1 MQGALR
7 AAVVAAA
14 VVLVCAPVA
23 EAQQPTPRDTA
34 DIRRQVEQR
43 MGPGV
48 TEADLVE
55 RLRQSGMTRSQ
66 ARARLQQMGYDPGL
80 VDRYYDAIERGAEPP
95 RGRPTD
101 ETLRTFQ
108 QLGVDLRDVRTEGF
122 IGIPSPSTPSPP
134 TPSPQTPCATALPSS
149 GAISSAASPRS
160 SSRSP
165 PARWTPT
172 TDSGPGDQ
180 VVLVLT
186 GDVEMAHH
194 LEVTRDGLMFIPDVG
209 QMAVAGLTMRQLED
223 RLYSRLSQV
232 YSGVGRTDGAT
243 TQFST
248 TLGQLRA
255 NQVFIMGEV
264 ERPGAYQVSSVATV
278 FNALYLARGPSNH
291 GSFREIQVWRGDRMI
306 RTVDLYRYLLYGDS
320 RDDIRLEQGDRIFMP
335 PAREQI
341 GIKGAVR
348 RPAIYELLPGEGMR
362 ELVTFAGGFEARALL
377 RRVQID
383 RIARPGE
390 ARPGVD
396 RMLVDVDVARVAEG
410 EQVDLRDG
418 DLVQVFAVA
427 EERRNRLVLTG
438 EVRRPGVYEWAP
450 GMSLWDVIDRADG
463 LSERAYTPRAHI
475 FRLNEED
482 GTRQMLRTPL
492 LADGAGRPAHDPP
505 LADRDSIVVYS
516 RAELRGDEV
525 VHIDGFVRE
534 PGVYTLAEG
543 MSVEDLILA
552 AGGYLPGADQRSAE
566 VARPTSY
573 MERTQQTAETH
584 VIALERAREGDAGFA
599 ADGAS
604 GNALDGRVG
613 RIPDWWVSSDEF
625 ALLPDDRVF
634 VRRAPGFEP
643 ARSVTLSGQV
653 HTPGTYVLRDR
664 QERLLDVLERAGG
677 LTEEGHAPGLQ
688 LHRNGNLVATDMDR
702 ARRSPRSRFNLALE
716 PGDSIHVP
724 EFDPTV
730 LVRGAVGF
738 ETRVLHVPGQPVEY
752 YIEQAGGFDV
762 DADRRRTAVTFQD
775 GERMRAGRR
784 FMDMQRP
791 EPEPGST
798 VFVPRAPE
806 QAGVNWDQVL
816 SRTVSIMG
824 AVATMLIAVDRIR

>member
-1 MQGALR
+1 MTMTQMRALLRGAILT
-7 AAVVAAA
+7 AVAA
-14 VVLVCAPVA
+14 LLWAPIA
-23 EAQQPTPRDTA
+23 EAQQPAPRDTA
-34 DIRRQVEQR
+34 EIRRQVEQR

-66 ARARLQQMGYDPGL
+66 ARARLQQMGHDPGL
-80 VDRYYDAIERGAEPP
+80 VDRYYDAIERGTEPP
-95 RGRPTD
+95 RGTPTD
-101 ETLRTFQ
+101 ETLRTLQ

-122 IGIPSPSTPSPP
+122 IGDT
-134 TPSPQTPCATALPSS
+134 L
-149 GAISSAASPRS
+149 AIDTIAPDTLDPDTLRDGLTVFG
-160 SSRSP
+160 RDLF
-165 PARWTPT
+165 RRIT
-172 TDSGPGDQ
+172 TQFQPVTTGPVDPDYRLGPGDQ

-186 GDVEMAHH
+186 GDVEVAHH

-306 RTVDLYRYLLYGDS
+306 RSVDLYRYLLYGDS
-320 RDDIRLEQGDRIFMP
+320 RDDIRLEQGDRIFVP
-335 PAREQI
+335 PARQQI
-341 GIKGAVR
+341 GIKGAIR
-348 RPAIYELLPGEGMR
+348 RPAIYELLPAEGMR

-396 RMLVDVDVARVAEG
+396 RMLVDVDVASVADG
-410 EQVDLRDG
+410 QQVDLRDG

-438 EVRRPGVYEWAP
+438 DVRRPGLYEWAP

-463 LSERAYTPRAHI
+463 LSESAYTPRAHI

-482 GTRQMLRTPL
+482 GTRSLVRVPL
-492 LADGAGRPAHDPP
+492 LADGAGRPAHDVA

-516 RAELRGDEV
+516 RLELRTEET
-525 VHIDGFVRE
+525 VHIAGFVKE
-534 PGVYTLAEG
+534 PGDYVLAPG
-543 MSVEDLILA
+543 MTVEDLILA
-552 AGGYLPGADQRSAE
+552 AGGFREGADLTAAE
-566 VARPTSY
+566 VARQTNV
-573 MERTQQTAETH
+573 RIRDRRTAEIFE
-584 VIALERAREGDAGFA
+584 VPLERSSSQDGEVGVPNAASFGSDGIIPEWTPA
-599 ADGAS
+599 ADEVELRP
-604 GNALDGRVG
+604 N
-613 RIPDWWVSSDEF
+613 
-625 ALLPDDRVF
+625 DRVF
-634 VRRAPGFEP
+634 VRRAPGFER
-643 ARSVTLSGQV
+643 ARVVRVEGQV
-653 HTPGTYVLRDR
+653 LRPGSYVLHDR
-664 QERLLDVLERAGG
+664 RERLLDVLERAGG
-677 LTEEGHAPGLQ
+677 LTDEGHAPGARVVRDDQMVAVDLPRA
-688 LHRNGNLVATDMDR
+688 LRN
-702 ARRSPRSRFNLALE
+702 PRSRFNVVLE
-716 PGDSIHVP
+716 AGDRIEVP
-724 EFDPTV
+724 DFDPTV

-752 YIEQAGGFDV
+752 YIDQAGGFDR
-762 DADRRRTAVTFQD
+762 DADRRRTSVTFQD
-775 GERMRAGRR
+775 GQRERAGRT
-784 FMDMQRP
+784 FLDMRRP
-791 EPEPGST
+791 DPEPGST
-798 VFVPRAPE
+798 VFVPRLPRMC
-806 QAGVNWDQVL
+806 G
-816 SRTVSIMG
+816 STGGR
-824 AVATMLIAVDRIR
+824 

>member
-1 MQGALR
+1 MKGALR
-7 AAVVAAA
+7 AGLLTALVA
-14 VVLVCAPVA
+14 LVSVPVA

-34 DIRRQVEQR
+34 DIRRQIEQR
-43 MGPGV
+43 MGPGI
-48 TEADLVE
+48 TEAELVE

-101 ETLRTFQ
+101 ETLRTLQ

-122 IGIPSPSTPSPP
+122 VGDT
-134 TPSPQTPCATALPSS
+134 L
-149 GAISSAASPRS
+149 AIDTIAPDTLAADTLRDGLTVFG
-160 SSRSP
+160 RDLF
-165 PARWTPT
+165 RRIT
-172 TDSGPGDQ
+172 TQFQPVTTGPVDPDYRLGPGDQ

-255 NQVFIMGEV
+255 NQVFLMGEV

-278 FNALYLARGPSNH
+278 FNALYQARGPTNH
-291 GSFREIQVWRGDRMI
+291 GTFREIQVWRGDRLV

-320 RDDIRLEQGDRIFMP
+320 RDDIRLEQGDRIFVP

-341 GIKGAVR
+341 GIKGAIR

-396 RMLVDVDVARVAEG
+396 RLLVDVDVARVAEG

-450 GMSLWDVIDRADG
+450 GHVALGRDRPRRRPQRARLHPPRPHLPAERGGRHAAD
-463 LSERAYTPRAHI
+463 APH
-475 FRLNEED
+475 
-482 GTRQMLRTPL
+482 P
-492 LADGAGRPAHDPP
+492 PA
-505 LADRDSIVVYS
+505 RRRS
-516 RAELRGDEV
+516 RASG
-525 VHIDGFVRE
+525 
-534 PGVYTLAEG
+534 
-543 MSVEDLILA
+543 
-552 AGGYLPGADQRSAE
+552 
-566 VARPTSY
+566 ARP
-573 MERTQQTAETH
+573 
-584 VIALERAREGDAGFA
+584 
-599 ADGAS
+599 
-604 GNALDGRVG
+604 
-613 RIPDWWVSSDEF
+613 
-625 ALLPDDRVF
+625 
-634 VRRAPGFEP
+634 
-643 ARSVTLSGQV
+643 
-653 HTPGTYVLRDR
+653 
-664 QERLLDVLERAGG
+664 
-677 LTEEGHAPGLQ
+677 
-688 LHRNGNLVATDMDR
+688 
-702 ARRSPRSRFNLALE
+702 
-716 PGDSIHVP
+716 
-724 EFDPTV
+724 
-730 LVRGAVGF
+730 
-738 ETRVLHVPGQPVEY
+738 
-752 YIEQAGGFDV
+752 
-762 DADRRRTAVTFQD
+762 
-775 GERMRAGRR
+775 RAGRSGLHR
-784 FMDMQRP
+784 GVQ
-791 EPEPGST
+791 
-798 VFVPRAPE
+798 PRRA
-806 QAGVNWDQVL
+806 QG
-816 SRTVSIMG
+816 R
-824 AVATMLIAVDRIR
+824 

>member
-1 MQGALR
+1 MT
-7 AAVVAAA
+7 
-14 VVLVCAPVA
+14 VLVALVSVPVA

-43 MGPGV
+43 MGPGI
-48 TEADLVE
+48 TEAELVE

-101 ETLRTFQ
+101 ETLRTLQ

-122 IGIPSPSTPSPP
+122 VGDT
-134 TPSPQTPCATALPSS
+134 L
-149 GAISSAASPRS
+149 AIDTIAPDTLQPDTLRDGLTVFG
-160 SSRSP
+160 RDLF
-165 PARWTPT
+165 RRIT
-172 TDSGPGDQ
+172 TQFQPVTTGPVDPDYRLGPGDQ

-255 NQVFIMGEV
+255 NQVFLMGEV

-278 FNALYLARGPSNH
+278 FNALYQARGPTNN
-291 GSFREIQVWRGDRMI
+291 GSFREIQVWRGDQLV

-320 RDDIRLEQGDRIFMP
+320 RDDIRLEQGDRIFVP

-341 GIKGAVR
+341 GIKGAIR

-396 RMLVDVDVARVAEG
+396 RMLVDVDVASVAEG

-418 DLVQVFAVA
+418 DLVQVFAVV

-438 EVRRPGVYEWAP
+438 EVRRPGVYEWSP

-475 FRLNEED
+475 HRLNEAD
-482 GTRQMLRTPL
+482 GTRSLVRTPL

-505 LADRDSIVVYS
+505 LADRDSIVVFS
-516 RAELRGDEV
+516 RAELRSEEV

-534 PGVYTLAEG
+534 PGTYTLAAG

-552 AGGYLPGADQRSAE
+552 AGGYLPGADPRAAE
-566 VARPTSY
+566 VARPSSY
-573 MERTQQTAETH
+573 AERTQETAEVFT
-584 VIALERAREGDAGFA
+584 IPLSERPLGDGFA
-599 ADGAS
+599 VDGAS
-604 GNALDGRVG
+604 GNAMALRTG
-613 RIPDWWVSSDEF
+613 RIPEWTPADEEF
-625 ALLPDDRVF
+625 ELLPDDRVF
-634 VRRAPGFEP
+634 VRRAPGYEP
-643 ARSVTLSGQV
+643 ARSVAVTGQV
-653 HTPGTYVLRDR
+653 QTPGTYVLRER
-664 QERLLDVLERAGG
+664 QERLLDVVQRAGG
-677 LTEEGHAPGLQ
+677 LTTEGHPPGLQ
-688 LHRNGNLVATDMDR
+688 LFRDGRLVATDLPQ
-702 ARRSPRSRFNLALE
+702 AERSPRSRFNLVLE
-716 PGDSIHVP
+716 PGDSINVP

-752 YIEQAGGFDV
+752 YIDQAGGFDP
-762 DADRRRTAVTFQD
+762 DADRRRTTVTFQD
-775 GERMRAGRR
+775 GARTRAGRR
-784 FMDMQRP
+784 FMDMNRP
-791 EPEPGST
+791 DPAPGST

-806 QAGVNWDQVL
+806 EVGVNWDQVL
-816 SRTVSIMG
+816 SRSLSVMG
-824 AVATMLIAVDRIR
+824 TVATLLVALDRIR